1 MPSFKTASG
10 EADASQRSAKH
21 ATTAHLDPA
30 LAGPAFSKDRAKA
43 QANILAR
50 IDEASDFEVASEA
63 IVVLD
68 IVQSTYSTNLF
79 GWHSV
84 GRVVTRD
91 LRRLTREASAPRGL
105 TSVKTTGDGLL
116 LTFSNRDSAEMA
128 VPSALAAMWTLLA
141 RARERN
147 AQAPAQQRLDL
158 RVAVHFGEVD
168 IIENDREGPNVAFA
182 FRLEKVSRGSLPSA
196 LNPIDPR
203 AFKTAN
209 YVIGSEAVADVLD
222 RVGEVSP
229 RKSCGLFKLRGF
241 PGWSE
246 VFLLEP
252 ASKVRA
258 VPRSSLGA

>member
-1 MPSFKTASG
+1 MPSFKTASH
-10 EADASQRSAKH
+10 EVDASPRSAKP

-30 LAGPAFSKDRAKA
+30 LASPAFSKGHAKTD
-43 QANILAR
+43 ANLLAA
-50 IDEASDFEVASEA
+50 IDESSEFEVASEA

-68 IVQSTYSTNLF
+68 IVQSTFSTNLF

-91 LRRLTREASAPRGL
+91 LRRLTREACAPLGL

-116 LTFSNRDSAEMA
+116 LTFSNRDSAELA
-128 VPSALAAMWTLLA
+128 VPSALAAMRTLLA
-141 RARERN
+141 RVSERN
-147 AQAPAQQRLDL
+147 AQAPEQQRLDVK
-158 RVAVHFGEVD
+158 VAIHFGEVD
-168 IIENDREGPNVAFA
+168 IIGNDREGPNVTFA

-203 AFKTAN
+203 SFPTAN
-209 YVIGSEAVADVLD
+209 YAICSEAVADVLD
-222 RVGEVSP
+222 RVGEASP

-258 VPRSSLGA
+258 MPRPSLEA